1 MGFSGGGSNVLLPHT
16 HDGRTAQDGGALNF
30 SNITQSQSALG
41 EIFYSDGIAIQQLP
55 VGAPNDEI
63 RVSGANLPEWYTP
76 ASAGSNYEF
85 LGSATAVS
93 TSPITVTF
101 ASAVLPPSYVV
112 AVFSGT
118 PAGGQEVGFQ
128 VNGLTA
134 SNYNNQ
140 GFYQKAGSQTLRNV
154 SANDKFYGIDSGIS
168 GNGVAYAKFFINEI
182 DENIYMSTESYTDSG
197 GGAGG
202 YSSMGGNYTN
212 GAQTSITSVTCLGNP
227 FDGTLSCW
235 AVKN

>member
-1 MGFSGGGSNVLLPHT
+1 MGDENSLQ
-16 HDGRTAQDGGALNF
+16 GRTQAHKHEAPSSTGGFLETGVTGVTNLSNGSMVYGDASEKVTELTSGNLNDVL
-30 SNITQSQSALG
+30 TMGAT
-41 EIFYSDGIAIQQLP
+41 LP
-55 VGAPNDEI
+55 QWTASS
-63 RVSGANLPEWYTP
+63 SGSYF
-76 ASAGSNYEF
+76 EF
-85 LGSATAVS
+85 LGSTTAVS
-93 TSPITVTF
+93 TSPITVSF
-101 ASAVLPPSYVV
+101 AAVSSPSFVV
-112 AVFSGT
+112 AQFEGT

-168 GNGVAYAKFFINEI
+168 GNGVAYAKFFINTI
-182 DENIYMSTESYTDSG
+182 DENIYMSSESYTDSG

-202 YSSMGGNYTN
+202 YSSFGGNYSN
-212 GAQTSITSVTCLGNP
+212 GAITSITSITCLGNP

-235 AVKN
+235 AVRN